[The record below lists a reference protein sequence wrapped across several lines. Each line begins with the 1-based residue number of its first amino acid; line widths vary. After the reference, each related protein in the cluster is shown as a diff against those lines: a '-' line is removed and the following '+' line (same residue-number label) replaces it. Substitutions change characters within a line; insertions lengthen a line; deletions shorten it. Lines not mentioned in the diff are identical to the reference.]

1 MSWIVFAVLIPLF
14 TFFGFLIGVVYM
26 EDKHGKQ

>member
-1 MSWIVFAVLIPLF
+1 MSWVVLAILLPLF

-26 EDKHGKQ
+26 EDRQK